1 MESSNI
7 KGREVA
13 MNRRE
18 EEESK
23 KKLRFREQKKKK
35 KKEVGKKE
43 EGREDIVEIEV
54 CISRPS
60 FMFLLTFTLFETL

>member
-1 MESSNI
+1 MPTRNQKIVGEVLGTKGRNPMESSNI

-35 KKEVGKKE
+35 KKKKWVKKKKE
-43 EGREDIVEIEV
+43 ER
-54 CISRPS
+54 
-60 FMFLLTFTLFETL
+60 T